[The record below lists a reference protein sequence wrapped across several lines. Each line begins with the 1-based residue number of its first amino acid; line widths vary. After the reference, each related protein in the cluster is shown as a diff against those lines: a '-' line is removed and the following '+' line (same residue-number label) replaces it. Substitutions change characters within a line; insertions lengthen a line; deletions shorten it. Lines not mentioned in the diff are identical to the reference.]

1 MTDPDISNE
10 FKRRM
15 ISWVYPGDKWLRMVE
30 RVSPERVEAIFEE
43 VQPKLQGLKHVKP
56 GVRIRRSRETIND

>member
-1 MTDPDISNE
+1 MTNPDISTE

-15 ISWVYPGDKWLRMVE
+15 ISWAYPGDKWLRMVTN
-30 RVSPERVEAIFEE
+30 VSPERVEAIFEE

-56 GVRIRRSRETIND
+56 GVRMRYTREAIK